1 MKVVYRDEDH
11 TYWDEHSGKQVPGV
25 SRVIRAAGYGRSL
38 GHIDPAVLENARR
51 RGVAVHAAC
60 RDVDETGLPDTSAE
74 IGPYVASFLKWASD
88 YGMPFTGNKWEELV
102 YGDEN
107 LWVAGRLDLRCWV
120 GADHWVI
127 DLKAT
132 SELHEEN
139 QIQVAGY
146 ATLAE
151 MMFSQKFRSGI
162 LHLTPRTTTK
172 PYRFLEVTDPQAA
185 TLFTNAVKTYEER
198 GNNE

>member
-1 MKVVYRDEDH
+1 MSD
-11 TYWDEHSGKQVPGV
+11 G
-25 SRVIRAAGYGRSL
+25 A
-38 GHIDPAVLENARR
+38 
-51 RGVAVHAAC
+51 
-60 RDVDETGLPDTSAE
+60 DETA
-74 IGPYVASFLKWASD
+74 PYVSAFIRWAADFSL
-88 YGMPFTGNKWEELV
+88 PFTGNKWEELV

-107 LWVAGRLDLRCWV
+107 LWVAGRLDLRCWL

-151 MMFSQKFRSGI
+151 MMFSQKFRCGI

-172 PYRFLEVTDPQAA
+172 PYRFLEVTDPQA
-185 TLFTNAVKTYEER
+185 TVLFKNAVQTYKEPAP
-198 GNNE
+198 